1 MHESKADTSLESNVQ
16 PPRVETLDTQS
27 ELELD
32 SGIGDLWLDVGPGT
46 LDCGLYFTIVP
57 VRRQRVLVKKS
68 RGLAKGC
75 VSSYDQ

>member
-32 SGIGDLWLDVGPGT
+32 SGIGDL
-46 LDCGLYFTIVP
+46 
-57 VRRQRVLVKKS
+57 
-68 RGLAKGC
+68 
-75 VSSYDQ
+75 